1 MSSNMQIV
9 KICEYCSKEFIAKK
23 TTTKCCSD
31 DCAKRFYKLNK
42 RNDKIAQA
50 ELKTEIKRQP
60 KAFITEDELKVI
72 QAKQNLTLKEAAVLL
87 NISPLTLRRWTLD
100 GKMSASKVGKK
111 WMFERKLIPI
121 NVLLLSL

>member
-9 KICEYCSKEFIAKK
+9 KICEYCTKEFIAKK

-60 KAFITEDELKVI
+60 KAFITEAEIRVI
-72 QAKQNLTLKEAAVLL
+72 QTKQYLTLKEAAVLL
-87 NISPLTLRRWTLD
+87 NVSPLTLRRWTLD
-100 GKMSASKVGKK
+100 GKMNAYKIGKK
-111 WMFERKLIPI
+111 WMFEKG
-121 NVLLLSL
+121 LLAV

>member
-1 MSSNMQIV
+1 MQIV

-50 ELKTEIKRQP
+50 DLKTEIKRQP
-60 KAFITEDELKVI
+60 KAFITEEELRVI
-72 QAKQNLTLKEAAVLL
+72 QAKQYLTLKEAAVLL

-100 GKMSASKVGKK
+100 GKMDANKVGKK
-111 WMFERKLIPI
+111 WMFKAT
-121 NVLLLSL
+121 VLNPLSSPF

>member
-9 KICEYCSKEFIAKK
+9 KICEYCTKEFIAKK

-60 KAFITEDELKVI
+60 KAFITENELRVI
-72 QAKQNLTLKEAAVLL
+72 QAKQYLTLKEAAVLL
-87 NISPLTLRRWTLD
+87 NVSPLTLRRWALD
-100 GKMSASKVGKK
+100 GKMNASKVGKK
-111 WMFERKLIPI
+111 WMFDKSVIFI
-121 NVLLLSL
+121 NI

>member
-9 KICEYCSKEFIAKK
+9 KICEYCSKEFIARK

-42 RNDKIAQA
+42 RNDKIARA

-60 KAFITEDELKVI
+60 KAFITEDQLRVI
-72 QAKQNLTLKEAAVLL
+72 QAKQYLTLKEAAVLL
-87 NISPLTLRRWTLD
+87 NVSPLTLRRWTLD
-100 GKMSASKVGKK
+100 GKMNASKVGKK
-111 WMFERKLIPI
+111 WIFDKVHLKQHIFIRV
-121 NVLLLSL
+121 N

>member
-9 KICEYCSKEFIAKK
+9 KICEYCTKEFIAKK

-60 KAFITEDELKVI
+60 KAFITEAEIRVI
-72 QAKQNLTLKEAAVLL
+72 QAKQYLTLKEAACIVEYL
-87 NISPLTLRRWTLD
+87 STYFEKMDFRWKDECL
-100 GKMSASKVGKK
+100 
-111 WMFERKLIPI
+111 
-121 NVLLLSL
+121 